1 MFLLEYRPIE
11 FPVRLKVLIELE
23 YIRLK
28 INFRDKFEPGEMKVW
43 SVNDSFSLKRP
54 VATIGIFDGVHM
66 GHRFILDH
74 LKVQAEAYG
83 GETVVVTLWPHP
95 RIVLNKELHEFKLLH
110 TRQEKIREMEG
121 YGIDHLVVVPFD
133 SEIASLTACDFIQEY
148 LVDMLGVEVLL
159 LGYDNRFGKDRKG
172 DPEGLLMCA
181 EKNRFRIEK
190 LPEYHSE
197 YGTVSSSTIRGSI
210 LKGDLESAGKMLG
223 YHYYLSGTIV
233 EGNHFGRKMGF
244 PTANIH
250 PLDPNKLIP
259 MNGVYAIHAE
269 LRGETYKG
277 MLNIGFRPT
286 IDSAMAVKTIEAHL
300 FGAMG
305 DFYEEE
311 VVIHFVKRV
320 RDEMK
325 FSGLDALK
333 QQLQKDKET
342 IQLLL

>member
-1 MFLLEYRPIE
+1 MDF
-11 FPVRLKVLIELE
+11 
-23 YIRLK
+23 
-28 INFRDKFEPGEMKVW
+28 MKVHAI
-43 SVNDSFSLKRP
+43 NDAFSLKRP

-74 LKVQAEAYG
+74 LKDQAQAHG
-83 GETVVVTLWPHP
+83 GETLVVTLWPHP

-110 TRQEKIREMEG
+110 TLQEKIREMEH

-133 SEIASLTACDFIQEY
+133 MQIASLTACDFVQEY
-148 LVDMLGVEVLL
+148 LVDRLGVELL
-159 LGYDNRFGKDRKG
+159 VLGYDNRFGKDRKG
-172 DPEGLLMCA
+172 DPDGLRMCA
-181 EKNRFRIEK
+181 EKNKFSIEK
-190 LPEYHSE
+190 LPEYQNA
-197 YGTVSSSTIRGSI
+197 YGTVSSSTIRDSI

-233 EGNHFGRKMGF
+233 EGNHIGRKMGF

-269 LRGETYKG
+269 LRGKTYHG

-300 FGAMG
+300 FDVSG
-305 DFYEEE
+305 DFYDEE

-320 RDEMK
+320 RDEMR
-325 FSGLDALK
+325 FSGLDELK
-333 QQLQKDKET
+333 QQLRKDKDT
-342 IQLLL
+342 IQKLL

>member
-1 MFLLEYRPIE
+1 M
-11 FPVRLKVLIELE
+11 
-23 YIRLK
+23 K
-28 INFRDKFEPGEMKVW
+28 IW
-43 SVNDSFSLKRP
+43 STDDSFSLKRP

-66 GHRFILDH
+66 GHRFILDQ
-74 LKVQAEAYG
+74 LKAQAESHG
-83 GETVVVTLWPHP
+83 GDTVVVTLWPHP
-95 RIVLNKELHEFKLLH
+95 RIFLNKELHEFKLLH
-110 TRQEKIREMEG
+110 SLQEKIMEMER

-133 SEIASLTACDFIQEY
+133 SAIASLTACDFVQEY
-148 LVDMLGVEVLL
+148 LVDRMGVEVLL

-172 DPEGLLMCA
+172 DPEGLRMCA
-181 EKNRFRIEK
+181 ERNKFRIEK
-190 LPEYHSE
+190 LPEYQSA
-197 YGTVSSSTIRGSI
+197 YGTASSSTIRDSI

-223 YHYYLSGTIV
+223 YNYYLSGTIV
-233 EGNHFGRKMGF
+233 EGNHIGRKIGF

-269 LRGETYKG
+269 LRGESYKG

-300 FGAMG
+300 FNISG
-305 DFYEEE
+305 DFYDEE
-311 VVIHFVKRV
+311 VVIHFLKRV

-333 QQLQKDKET
+333 QQLRKDKDS
-342 IQLLL
+342 IQKLL

>member
-1 MFLLEYRPIE
+1 
-11 FPVRLKVLIELE
+11 
-23 YIRLK
+23 
-28 INFRDKFEPGEMKVW
+28 MKVW
-43 SVNDSFSLKRP
+43 LIDDSFSLERP

-74 LKVQAEAYG
+74 LKAQAEAHG

-110 TRQEKIREMEG
+110 TRHEKIREMEG
-121 YGIDHLVVVPFD
+121 NGIDHLVVVPFD
-133 SEIASLTACDFIQEY
+133 KEIASLTACDFVQKY
-148 LVDMLGVEVLL
+148 LVERLGIEVLL

-172 DPEGLLMCA
+172 DPDGLRMCA
-181 EKNRFRIEK
+181 EKNRFSIEK
-190 LPEYHSE
+190 LPEYQSS
-197 YGTVSSSTIRGSI
+197 YGTVSSTNIRESI
-210 LKGDLESAGKMLG
+210 LKGDLESAANMLG
-223 YHYYLSGTIV
+223 YQYYLSGTIV
-233 EGNHFGRKMGF
+233 EGNHIGRKMGF

-286 IDSAMAVKTIEAHL
+286 IDSAMAVKTVEAHL
-300 FGAMG
+300 FGASG
-305 DFYEEE
+305 DFYDEE

-320 RDEMK
+320 RDEMR
-325 FSGLDALK
+325 FSGLEALK
-333 QQLQKDKET
+333 QQLQKDKIT
-342 IQLLL
+342 VQKLL